1 MGGKLKYH
9 RRLYLGTGILES
21 KLDKIK
27 KTLEKHPL
35 RSNVFLI
42 VISRN
47 ASDQLEI
54 FSAKQ
59 LVQNYYN
66 KYPVYVIGIASDY
79 EDAVEMIEKIV
90 QECLKARGDCA
101 LKEYLLC
108 QPLS

>member
-1 MGGKLKYH
+1 MSGKLEYH
-9 RRLYLGTGILES
+9 HRLYLGASISES

-42 VISRN
+42 TISKN

-59 LVQNYYN
+59 LVQSYYN
-66 KYPVYVIGIASDY
+66 KYPVYVIGISSDY
-79 EDAVEMIEKIV
+79 EEAVEMIEKIV
-90 QECLKARGDCA
+90 QECLKVRGDCA

-108 QPLS
+108 

>member
-1 MGGKLKYH
+1 MSGKLEYH
-9 RRLYLGTGILES
+9 HRLYLGAGISEA

-27 KTLEKHPL
+27 KTLENHPL

-42 VISRN
+42 AISRN
-47 ASDQLEI
+47 SSDQLEI
-54 FSAKQ
+54 FSARQ

-79 EDAVEMIEKIV
+79 EEAVAMIEKIV
-90 QECLKARGDCA
+90 QECLNARGDCA

-108 QPLS
+108 